1 MSSYVINSNNDFI
14 KFDTIKIRTSI
25 NYLSHKNIKFNKNY
39 NNGLLIGEY
48 YNSKNENHIPYD
60 LYIGISHKKQ
70 SLTLEFSSK
79 ILLDDYPQLITEN
92 SFKQCL
98 DHINQ
103 LGICTLDKDQ
113 IINDCYFSKV
123 HLTKDIKYDLT
134 DNVLNSLNLCTNDY
148 RRYKWQRYRNEGIRF
163 TKDVKSKDC
172 RESIVIYDKEKEI
185 IKNKDFLS
193 ILSLPDQVINYF
205 DGIVRFEMELDTPN
219 KICKAFNIESTYIN
233 NVFSSKENPLLT
245 QFNKIFGEGN
255 INTKQY
261 ITNYDAYS
269 MDAIIEKHHGDI
281 KRIEQELK
289 DLNVYSSNSRNGLS
303 ERMKK
308 IKYLAQQRNE
318 QMYDSSGILSEIR
331 GKLGEKNQLFQFNFV
346 TYR

>member
-1 MSSYVINSNNDFI
+1 MNSYVINSNNDFV

-48 YNSKNENHIPYD
+48 YNSKNDNLIPYD
-60 LYIGISHKKQ
+60 LYIGISHTKQ

-79 ILLDDYPQLITEN
+79 ILLDDYPKLITRN
-92 SFKQCL
+92 TFKQCL

-134 DNVLNSLNLCTNDY
+134 NNVLNSLNLCTNDY
-148 RRYKWQRYRNEGIRF
+148 RRYKWKRYRNEGIRF

-172 RESIVIYDKEKEI
+172 KESIVVYDKQKEI
-185 IKNKDFLS
+185 IKNKEFLA
-193 ILSLPDQVINYF
+193 ILSSQDQVINSF

-219 KICKAFNIESTYIN
+219 KICKALNIDSTHIN
-233 NVFSSKENPLLT
+233 DVFSSKENPLLT
-245 QFNKIFGEGN
+245 QFNKIFGDGEIDN
-255 INTKQY
+255 KQY

-269 MDAIIEKHHGDI
+269 MDAIIEKHFGDI

-289 DLNVYSSNSRNGLS
+289 DLNVYSSNSRSGLS
-303 ERMKK
+303 DRMKK
-308 IKYLAQQRNE
+308 IKHLAQQRNVQIYNSNE
-318 QMYDSSGILSEIR
+318 ILSEIR
-331 GKLGEKNQLFQFNFV
+331 EKLSKKENVFDQI
-346 TYR
+346 